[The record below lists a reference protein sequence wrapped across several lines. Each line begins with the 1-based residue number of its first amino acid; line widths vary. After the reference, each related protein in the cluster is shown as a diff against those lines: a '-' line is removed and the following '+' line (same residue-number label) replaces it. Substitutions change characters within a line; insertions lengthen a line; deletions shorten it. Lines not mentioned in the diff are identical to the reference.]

1 MCKNWNLS
9 WSVPLHPPLCR
20 DLLRSCRLHTQILSY
35 DTPTLLST
43 CSPSVCGP
51 TNPPPRHQPW
61 GFPFL
66 PSPASEMKRS
76 CVTLDQWLLLSEP
89 QFAPL
94 HSGSSGD
101 VRVKDGCR
109 RGQARTWPHSQGS
122 SSDIGNHISTHIC
135 QDFPVAQMVKNLP
148 AKQEIQVQSL
158 GQEDPLKNGMA
169 IHSGILAWRIPWT
182 EDPGRLQCV
191 GSQRVGHN

>member
-9 WSVPLHPPLCR
+9 WSVPLPPPLCR
-20 DLLRSCRLHTQILSY
+20 DLLRNCPLHTQILSY

-51 TNPPPRHQPW
+51 TSPLPPHQPW

-66 PSPASEMKRS
+66 PSPASKMKRS

-89 QFAPL
+89 QFSHL

-101 VRVKDGCR
+101 VRMKDDCG
-109 RGQARTWPHSQGS
+109 RGQARTWPIHKV
-122 SSDIGNHISTHIC
+122 
-135 QDFPVAQMVKNLP
+135 PVLILKITYP
-148 AKQEIQVQSL
+148 PTYDRTSL
-158 GQEDPLKNGMA
+158 
-169 IHSGILAWRIPWT
+169 
-182 EDPGRLQCV
+182 
-191 GSQRVGHN
+191 